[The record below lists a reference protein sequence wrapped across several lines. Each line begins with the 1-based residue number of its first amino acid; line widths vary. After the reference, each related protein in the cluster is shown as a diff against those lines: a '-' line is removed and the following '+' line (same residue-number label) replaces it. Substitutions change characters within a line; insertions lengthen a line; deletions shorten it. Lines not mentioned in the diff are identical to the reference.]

1 VALVSLVVVCASI
14 AIFADLYASADHQT
28 PVIIVTQTIEQGQ
41 LIAGSQLGE
50 ATASIS
56 SGVTAIPVADASE
69 LSGHR
74 AAVTIE
80 TGSLLTPEDVTTA
93 PPIASGDAVVGLALK
108 PGQLPAAGVEP
119 GDQVEMVQTASPG
132 TPLSSV
138 PTSSSSST
146 SASQS
151 SGSGSATGVLV
162 PQASVFDVEVP
173 SSNSS
178 SDASLLVS
186 VEVSSTLAA
195 SVSTAAAADQISLVL
210 LPPSSLSSSYPSSSS
225 PTRSRGRSAETHKI
239 DSPPTTPGSNA

>member
-1 VALVSLVVVCASI
+1 LVALVSLVVVCASI
-14 AIFADLYASADHQT
+14 AIFADLYASADHQRS
-28 PVIIVTQTIEQGQ
+28 VIIVTETIEQGQ

-56 SGVTAIPVADASE
+56 GGVTAIPVADASE

-80 TGSLLTPEDVTTA
+80 AGSLLTPEDVTTA
-93 PPIASGDAVVGLALK
+93 APIASGDAVVGLALK
-108 PGQLPAAGVEP
+108 AGQLPAAGVEP
-119 GDQVEMVQTASPG
+119 GDQVQIVQTASPG

-138 PTSSSSST
+138 SSSSSA
-146 SASQS
+146 SGSQS
-151 SGSGSATGVLV
+151 SGGGSATGVLV
-162 PQASVFDVEVP
+162 PQATVFDVEVP

-178 SDASLLVS
+178 SGASLLVS

-210 LPPSSLSSSYPSSSS
+210 LPSSPAPSSSS
-225 PTRSRGRSAETHKI
+225 TPPARSTGRGAGVRENGSPRTRA
-239 DSPPTTPGSNA
+239 GSQT